1 MRNVAR
7 TAGWTLALA
16 VMLAACG
23 QNPPR
28 PSEMQQTAVQW
39 NQRAQAAYA
48 RGDYAQALTHYQQA
62 LAVNRAI
69 EDVDGIARELIN
81 LSTVYRK
88 LGQRDPARTSLDAVL
103 TPGGIPFT
111 PAQRAEATYRLA
123 LHASEDSDATAAQVL
138 SDQALALCAACP
150 AEGAI
155 RNFQAGLRL
164 AAGDAATARELARR
178 ALEINRRQGDRIE
191 EANSLRLLADAALR
205 LQDSAGATDGYRQ
218 ALAIDKVDGAPHK
231 IAADLIG
238 LGQAELARGK
248 RAEAA
253 DYFARAR
260 SVVTGIGDP
269 ERAQQLD
276 RLLRGLV
283 Q

>member
-1 MRNVAR
+1 MRFLR
-7 TAGWTLALA
+7 PWAGVLLAL
-16 VMLAACG
+16 LAACG

-28 PSEMQQTAVQW
+28 PSEAQQAAVQW

-48 RGDYAQALTHYQQA
+48 RGDYSQALMHYQQA
-62 LAVNRAI
+62 LAVNRAV

-88 LGQRDPARTSLDAVL
+88 LGQRDQARASLDAML
-103 TPGGIPFT
+103 AAGGIPFT
-111 PAQRAEATYRLA
+111 APQRAEAMHRLA
-123 LHASEDSDATAAQVL
+123 LHAGEDGDARAAQTW
-138 SDQALALCAACP
+138 SDQALILCAACP

-164 AAGDAATARELARR
+164 AAGDAAMARELARR
-178 ALEINRRQGDRIE
+178 AIEINRRHGDRVE
-191 EANSLRLLADAALR
+191 EANSLRLLADAALQ
-205 LQDSAGATDGYRQ
+205 LQDSAAATDGYRQ

-231 IAADLIG
+231 IVADLIG

-248 RAEAA
+248 RDAAA
-253 DYFARAR
+253 DYFRRAR
-260 SVVTGIGDP
+260 SVAAGIGDP
-269 ERAQQLD
+269 EREQQLD

>member
-1 MRNVAR
+1 M
-7 TAGWTLALA
+7 LA
-16 VMLAACG
+16 VALAACG

-28 PSEMQQTAVQW
+28 PSEMQQAAVQW

-48 RGDYAQALTHYQQA
+48 RGDYAQALAHYQQA

-88 LGQRDPARTSLDAVL
+88 LGQRGPARVSLDAVL
-103 TPGGIPFT
+103 ATGGIPFT

-123 LHASEDSDATAAQVL
+123 LHASEDGDTAAAQTL

-178 ALEINRRQGDRIE
+178 ALEINRRHADRVE

-205 LQDSAGATDGYRQ
+205 LQDSAGASDGYRQ

-248 RAEAA
+248 RAEAV
-253 DYFARAR
+253 DYFARAK
-260 SVVTGIGDP
+260 SVAEAAGDNAGR
-269 ERAQQLD
+269 EQAEI
-276 RLLRGLV
+276 LLRGAKP
-283 Q
+283 

>member
-1 MRNVAR
+1 MSRV
-7 TAGWTLALA
+7 THTGWALVLA
-16 VMLAACG
+16 VLLAACG

-28 PSEMQQTAVQW
+28 PSEMQEAAVQW
-39 NQRAQAAYA
+39 NQRAQAAYG
-48 RGDYAQALTHYQQA
+48 RGDYEQALTHYQQA

-88 LGQRDPARTSLDAVL
+88 LGQRGPARASLDVMLA
-103 TPGGIPFT
+103 PGGIPFT

-123 LHASEDSDATAAQVL
+123 LHAGEDGDATAAQTW
-138 SDQALALCAACP
+138 SDQALALCLACP

-155 RNFQAGLRL
+155 RNFQGGLRL
-164 AAGDAATARELARR
+164 AAGDTAAARELARR
-178 ALEINRRQGDRIE
+178 ALEINRRHGDRVE

-218 ALAIDKVDGAPHK
+218 ALAIDKLDGAPHK

-248 RAEAA
+248 RTEAA

-260 SVVTGIGDP
+260 SVVTGMGDP

>member
-1 MRNVAR
+1 MKKVVC
-7 TAGWTLALA
+7 AGWILVLAAL
-16 VMLAACG
+16 LTACG

-28 PSEMQQTAVQW
+28 PSEVQQAAVQW

-48 RGDYAQALTHYQQA
+48 RGDYAQALAHYQQA

-88 LGQRDPARTSLDAVL
+88 LGQRDSARASLDAML
-103 TPGGIPFT
+103 TAGGIPFT

-123 LHASEDSDATAAQVL
+123 LHAAEDGDAAAAQAL
-138 SDQALALCAACP
+138 SDQALVLCAACP
-150 AEGAI
+150 AEGAM

-178 ALEINRRQGDRIE
+178 ALEINRRHGDRVE

-205 LQDSAGATDGYRQ
+205 LQDPTIAAESYRQ
-218 ALAIDKVDGAPHK
+218 ALAIDKIDGAPHK

-260 SVVTGIGDP
+260 SVADAAGDNVG
-269 ERAQQLD
+269 RQQAET
-276 RLLRGLV
+276 LLRGAKP
-283 Q
+283 

>member
-1 MRNVAR
+1 MSRV
-7 TAGWTLALA
+7 THTGWALVLA
-16 VMLAACG
+16 VLLAACG

-28 PSEMQQTAVQW
+28 PSEVQQAAVQW

-48 RGDYAQALTHYQQA
+48 RGDYAQALAHYQQA
-62 LAVNRAI
+62 LAVNRAV

-88 LGQRDPARTSLDAVL
+88 LGQRDPARASLDTVL
-103 TPGGIPFT
+103 TAGGIPFT

-123 LHASEDSDATAAQVL
+123 LHAGEDGDAAAAQTL
-138 SDQALALCAACP
+138 SDRALTLCAACP

-164 AAGDAATARELARR
+164 AAGDATTARELARR
-178 ALEINRRQGDRIE
+178 ALEINRRHGDRVE
-191 EANSLRLLADAALR
+191 EANSLRLLADAALQLR
-205 LQDSAGATDGYRQ
+205 DMVAATDGYRQ
-218 ALAIDKVDGAPHK
+218 ALTIDKIDGAPHK

-260 SVVTGIGDP
+260 SVADAAGDNVG
-269 ERAQQLD
+269 RQQAET
-276 RLLRGLV
+276 LLRSAKP
-283 Q
+283 